1 MKCVVGT
8 KGVTRIQHPGLPH
21 RPSNSRKS
29 AVKVGL
35 MFLSVIA
42 VLLLSMFV
50 AISLGA
56 KGLTLETVWTAIF
69 QYNPALTPHQIIHEL
84 RLPRVLAAVMIG
96 AAFAV
101 AGALMQGITRNPLAD
116 TGILGINAGATFVV
130 ALSFAFWPGL
140 PYGWIMF
147 LSFVGAVLGT
157 LLIFLLGMA
166 APGGLSSIRLTVAGA
181 VVAAMLSSL
190 STGVAIY
197 FDLSQDLAFWYAGGF
212 GGIEWRHLKLILPV
226 LLVTLVLIMP
236 LAQRVSLMSL
246 GEEVAINLGINLR
259 WTRFLAL
266 AAVVVL
272 AGVSV
277 SAVGSIGFVGLVIP
291 HISRKLVGV
300 DYRLII
306 PMSSLLGAIL
316 LVLADLGSRIVNP
329 PEELAV
335 GIMVAFVGV
344 PFFLYLARKER
355 RAL

>member
-1 MKCVVGT
+1 M
-8 KGVTRIQHPGLPH
+8 PH

-29 AVKVGL
+29 PVTISL
-35 MFLSVIA
+35 MFLSAIA
-42 VLLLSMFV
+42 ILLISLFV

-56 KGLTLETVWTAIF
+56 KSLTLETVWAAIF

-84 RLPRVLAAVMIG
+84 RLPRVVAAAVVG

-116 TGILGINAGATFVV
+116 TGVLGINAGATFMV
-130 ALSFAFWPGL
+130 ALSFAMWPGL
-140 PYGWIMF
+140 SYAWLMG
-147 LSFVGAVLGT
+147 LSFIGAVLST
-157 LLIFLLGMA
+157 LFIFLLGSA
-166 APGGLSSIRLTVAGA
+166 APGGLTSMRLTVAGA

-212 GGIEWRHLKLILPV
+212 GGIEWRHLRLLVPV
-226 LLVTLVLIMP
+226 LLITLLLTMP
-236 LAQRVSLMSL
+236 LARRVSLMSL
-246 GEEVAINLGINLR
+246 GEEVALGLGINIR
-259 WTRFLAL
+259 MTRFLAL
-266 AAVVVL
+266 TAVVIL

-300 DYRLII
+300 NYRLII